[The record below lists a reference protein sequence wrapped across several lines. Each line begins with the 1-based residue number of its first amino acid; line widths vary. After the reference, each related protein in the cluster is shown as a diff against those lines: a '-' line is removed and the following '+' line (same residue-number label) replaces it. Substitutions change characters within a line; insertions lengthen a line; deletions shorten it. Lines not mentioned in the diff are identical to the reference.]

1 MFKCPKCQADLPEV
15 QRLQGSCPF
24 CEEKWT
30 EIDSEGKSV
39 SDISSTLNIGDM
51 EAFTQELDAREQE
64 SPEQEGAHADGAPG
78 NKAHTKS
85 EPPRPPGSGTMVPSF
100 DDFEDSSSTVQL
112 PSGSVAPREEDGD
125 GTVQLGKDFQ
135 PDGPADINETK
146 SPEGPKSSD
155 PPESIGKTID
165 LPAPVAGGDAFST
178 MELPPGG
185 INQTVDLPEQ
195 GGVNRTVD
203 LPPGGAGGGTV
214 DLPPAEAGGQTV
226 NLPPDGIRH
235 TVDLDGP
242 DGNSD
247 NLLTF
252 GSKPL
257 GTSDVKKFWAGAA
270 AGSPLTSLRT
280 ATVSKA
286 KELGVEIRQRIISS
300 SEDGS
305 DYALIDELGKGGMGI
320 VYAANQKSLSRKV
333 AVKTL
338 RRGVGDRHDDR
349 AKFLGEAVITG
360 LLDHPNIVP
369 IHELGQTE
377 DGTLFYSMKCVT
389 GVEWHRV
396 LRKKN
401 ESENLEILNRIAD
414 AVAFAH
420 SRNVIHRDLK
430 PENVMLG
437 EYGEVLLMDWGLAV
451 DLNRDEEFTMGGTP
465 AYMSPEMAKGPLDRI
480 GKASDIY
487 LLGAILYEI
496 VTGFPPH
503 AADSVTEC
511 LVAAADNVIVRS
523 PVNSR
528 LKQIALKA
536 MASSPKLRYPSVA
549 AFQEEIRKYQETA
562 QSLGLSTAAQHELE
576 QAIENKN
583 YEQFSRALF
592 GFQDALALW
601 DGNDAARKGIGETKL
616 AYATCALEKSDFDLG
631 LQQLDPGNPEER
643 VLYDRLKVAKKQ
655 AEQSA
660 NNARRARY
668 VAVGLLVLMLF
679 GATGGMFLINAEKD
693 RAIAAEADATK
704 ARELE
709 EEQRK
714 RAQKLAT
721 EEAAQRKLAE
731 KATEEAKLATEEAK
745 LAAEKEKEAA
755 DKEIEQRLVAEKK
768 TREAEE
774 ERIKAE
780 MARAD
785 EAIQRQEA
793 DRQRMIAEFAK
804 IFSTV
809 GLSQSKIESN
819 DIDRAIALLRE
830 VPEDYRGWEWRH
842 LHYLCHP
849 DTPMIATGGPA
860 TSVDI
865 SADGTKIALGTA
877 AGVVAVHA
885 LEEGKPGAQLARLDL
900 QGPEIS
906 ALRFQLDGD
915 KLWIGCEQEDAYLR
929 IWDMQGE
936 DPTVVALDSQDTE
949 AADSYPMV
957 REIEFLPT
965 GDFALVAFSGAL
977 IRVNVETQAKVN
989 GVSDHV
995 LRMFDVSVSPGGTHY
1010 AYTQENNGE
1019 YMVTERP
1026 TWGETNDKRSLRVE
1040 DRAVQCQ
1047 YIGAGQVVFAMADGS
1062 IHHWQ
1067 PAAQSTSTL
1076 VGQVDGQVSQ
1086 IRFNPDR
1093 RILAASLSDGSI
1105 QLWRLTPK
1113 GEFQPYKLL
1122 RGHLESVA
1130 DAVLSPVEDILV
1142 SASQDGTVRV
1152 WDYHAYH
1159 DQKTL
1164 EHEDAVQ
1171 WADFSADGLEVVTGD
1186 LEGRAYVWST
1196 VGGDSE
1202 PQQIFSEG
1210 SWLQQNL
1217 IRTARARFSSS
1228 QKYVALAD
1236 PDLGINVWDIE
1247 QGKAVWNFPTSGNSK
1262 VLAMFDQN
1270 EHMVFVDAEPS
1281 PNGGEPQTVLR
1292 FANATGERGFDLKYR
1307 IEADKIVTI
1316 AVSPAGDRFA
1326 VVYPVGVEVIDMED
1340 ARKAARNSTRPQ
1352 PIWSSNQSG
1361 IKQIDFRDS
1370 DTLLLG
1376 IDPGKATTG
1385 RVAVVDLKSERTI
1398 HSYPSAHEGLPF
1410 LLFQVSP
1417 DRSKMAIVY
1426 HEYPSINLDT
1436 PSSLRIFDLHSQ
1448 ELLADVQRP
1457 ARVHSPSFDPAGQI
1471 LYFVESEKS
1480 ESYIQRWTIGQEEV
1494 QKVGLAVLGDA
1505 KAVSGRREIASVA
1518 CSPENAELLQVA
1530 YSNRDVEIWD
1540 VQDDRVTY
1548 RFNASKPVIVTD
1560 FWNDDKNVVT
1570 VHNDGLVRIWDR
1582 DSGEKIRQMQV
1593 PYQTLYAAAR
1603 HDDALAVGGTLG
1615 DVVVFDLK
1623 DGSEQLRIEP
1633 LGQPVR
1639 AIAWMRDAERNV
1651 LMVSTEDGLL
1661 RRFDAESGALI
1672 GEPFG
1677 KHNGHY
1683 TRMTS
1688 TPSGSRFAAASTD
1701 KSVRIWLDVP
1711 VAQLHEVTPELAQGH
1726 SSSVTAAAFSDDGNR
1741 LITGSE
1747 DSGLIV
1753 WFVGKPEIERDNQ
1766 DEADA
1771 ENLEQENQAAPEPGE
1786 QVVMI
1791 KEFVPLKGHRGGITS
1806 ISFSADHSSVV
1817 TTARDR
1823 RAILWYSTS
1832 TPIGEAPQEQAAEPA
1847 LAIQRP

>member
-1 MFKCPKCQADLPEV
+1 
-15 QRLQGSCPF
+15 
-24 CEEKWT
+24 
-30 EIDSEGKSV
+30 
-39 SDISSTLNIGDM
+39 
-51 EAFTQELDAREQE
+51 
-64 SPEQEGAHADGAPG
+64 
-78 NKAHTKS
+78 
-85 EPPRPPGSGTMVPSF
+85 
-100 DDFEDSSSTVQL
+100 
-112 PSGSVAPREEDGD
+112 
-125 GTVQLGKDFQ
+125 
-135 PDGPADINETK
+135 
-146 SPEGPKSSD
+146 
-155 PPESIGKTID
+155 ESIGKTID
-165 LPAPVAGGDAFST
+165 LPSPVAGGDAFNT
-178 MELPPGG
+178 MELPQGG
-185 INQTVDLPEQ
+185 IHQTVDLP
-195 GGVNRTVD
+195 GDAAG
-203 LPPGGAGGGTV
+203 GGAGGGTV
-214 DLPPAEAGGQTV
+214 NLPAGDTGGQTV
-226 NLPPDGIRH
+226 DLPPEGIQN
-235 TVDLDGP
+235 TVDLDSTGSK
-242 DGNSD
+242 GN
-247 NLLTF
+247 NLVTF

-270 AGSPLTSLRT
+270 NESPLTSLRT

-286 KELGVEIRQRIISS
+286 KELGVVIRQRIISNN
-300 SEDGS
+300 EEGS

-437 EYGEVLLMDWGLAV
+437 EYGEVLVMDWGLAV

-465 AYMSPEMAKGPLDRI
+465 AYMAPEMAKGPLDRI

-549 AFQEEIRKYQETA
+549 AFQEEIRKYLETA

-601 DGNDAARKGIGETKL
+601 DGNDAARKGIGETKI
-616 AYATCALEKSDFDLG
+616 AYATCALEKSDYDLG

-660 NNARRARY
+660 NNARRARV
-668 VAVGLLVLMLF
+668 VAVGLLILMLF
-679 GATGGMFLINAEKD
+679 GATGGMFMINAEKD
-693 RAIAAEADATK
+693 RAIAAEEDATE
-704 ARELE
+704 ARKLE
-709 EEQRK
+709 EQQRLLAENLAEEEA
-714 RAQKLAT
+714 AQRMLAEAAT
-721 EEAAQRKLAE
+721 EEAKIAAAREKEAAEKEVAQRKLAE
-731 KATEEAKLATEEAK
+731 EATML
-745 LAAEKEKEAA
+745 
-755 DKEIEQRLVAEKK
+755 
-768 TREAEE
+768 
-774 ERIKAE
+774 AE
-780 MARAD
+780 MAQED
-785 EAIQRQEA
+785 EVKQRKEA
-793 DRQRMIAEFAK
+793 DRQRLLADDQRRKAELEEMKARFAN

-809 GLSQSKIESN
+809 GLSQSKIEAN
-819 DIDRAIALLRE
+819 DINRAISLLRE

-849 DTPMIATGGPA
+849 DIPLIATGDAA
-860 TSVDI
+860 TSVAI
-865 SADGTKIALGTA
+865 SADGTKVALGSA
-877 AGVVAVHA
+877 AGIVAVHA
-885 LEEGKPGAQLARLDL
+885 LDEGKPGAQLAKLDL
-900 QGPEIS
+900 QGAEIS
-906 ALRFQLDGD
+906 ALRFQPDD
-915 KLWIGCEQEDAYLR
+915 AKLWIGCEHEEGYVR
-929 IWDMQGE
+929 VWDMQGE
-936 DPTVVALDSQDTE
+936 DPTVVALDSRDTE

-957 REIEFLPT
+957 REIEFLPA
-965 GDFALVAFSGAL
+965 GDFAFVALSGAL
-977 IRVNVETQAKVN
+977 IRVNVETQKKVEKT
-989 GVSDHV
+989 SDHV
-995 LRMFDVSVSPGGTHY
+995 LRMFDASISPEGTHY

-1019 YMVTERP
+1019 FLVTERP
-1026 TWGETNDKRSLRVE
+1026 IWGETDDKRTLRVE
-1040 DRAVQCQ
+1040 DRTLQCQ
-1047 YIGAGQVVFAMADGS
+1047 YVGERHIVFAMADGS
-1062 IHHWQ
+1062 IHEWQ
-1067 PAAQSTSTL
+1067 PASHSTSTL

-1086 IRFNPDR
+1086 IRFNPNR

-1105 QLWRLTPK
+1105 QLWRLTAD
-1113 GEFQPYKLL
+1113 GEFQHYKPL

-1130 DAVLSPVEDILV
+1130 DAVLSPVDDILV
-1142 SASQDGTVRV
+1142 SASLDGTVRF
-1152 WDYHAYH
+1152 WDYRAYH

-1171 WADFSADGLEVVTGD
+1171 WADFSADGQEMVTGD

-1196 VGGDSE
+1196 AGEDLE
-1202 PQQIFSEG
+1202 PKQIFAEG

-1247 QGKAVWNFPTSGNSK
+1247 QGKSVWNFPTSGNSK
-1262 VLAMFDQN
+1262 VLTMFGQN
-1270 EHMVFVDAEPS
+1270 EHMVFVDAEP
-1281 PNGGEPQTVLR
+1281 GADGRGPQTVLR
-1292 FANATGERGFDLKYR
+1292 FANATGERGFDLNYR

-1316 AVSPAGDRFA
+1316 AVSPSGDRFA
-1326 VVYPVGVEVIDMED
+1326 VVYPVGIEAFEMAD
-1340 ARKAARNSTRPQ
+1340 AQAAARDSTRLE
-1352 PIWSSNQSG
+1352 PIWTSNQSG
-1361 IKQIDFRDS
+1361 IKQVDFRDS
-1370 DTLLLG
+1370 NTLLIG
-1376 IDPGKATTG
+1376 IDPGKAESG
-1385 RVAVVDLKSERTI
+1385 RLAVIDLESEKTI
-1398 HSYPSAHEGLPF
+1398 DSYPSDSSGLPF

-1417 DRSKMAIVY
+1417 DRSKLAIVY
-1426 HEYPSINLDT
+1426 HEYPNIDLDT
-1436 PSSLRIFDLHSQ
+1436 PSVVRIFDLHTHEPLS
-1448 ELLADVQRP
+1448 DIRRP
-1457 ARVHSPSFDPAGQI
+1457 ARVHSPNFDPAGRI

-1480 ESYIQRWTIGQEEV
+1480 ESYVQQWTIGQEDVE
-1494 QKVGLAVLGDA
+1494 KVGLAVLGDDR
-1505 KAVSGRREIASVA
+1505 AVSGRREIASVA
-1518 CSPENAELLQVA
+1518 CSPESADLLQVA

-1540 VQDDRVTY
+1540 VADDRVTY

-1560 FWNDDKNVVT
+1560 FWNEDKNVVT
-1570 VHNDGLVRIWDR
+1570 VHSDGLVRIWDR
-1582 DSGEKIRQMQV
+1582 DSGEKVRQMQV
-1593 PYQTLYAAAR
+1593 PYQTLYAASR

-1623 DGSEQLRIEP
+1623 DGSEKLRIEP
-1633 LGQPVR
+1633 LGHPVR
-1639 AIAWMRDAERNV
+1639 AISWMRGPERNF
-1651 LMVSTEDGLL
+1651 LIVSTEDGLL
-1661 RRFDAESGALI
+1661 RRFDAESGELI

-1677 KHNGHY
+1677 KHNGYY

-1688 TPSGSRFAAASTD
+1688 TPDGSRFAAASTD

-1711 VAQLHEVTPELAQGH
+1711 VQQLHQVAPEQAQGH
-1726 SSSVTAAAFSDDGNR
+1726 SSSVTAAAFSADGNR

-1753 WFVGKPEIERDNQ
+1753 WFVGKPEIER
-1766 DEADA
+1766 E
-1771 ENLEQENQAAPEPGE
+1771 
-1786 QVVMI
+1786 
-1791 KEFVPLKGHRGGITS
+1791 
-1806 ISFSADHSSVV
+1806 
-1817 TTARDR
+1817 
-1823 RAILWYSTS
+1823 
-1832 TPIGEAPQEQAAEPA
+1832 
-1847 LAIQRP
+1847 